1 MRRFPPIFFCTAGVA
16 ILLIDPVAVA
26 QTLRLQPDGSLEVCF
41 TKPLIAVAAVEQ
53 SADLVFWVPAV
64 IDDEVISQDSKYDT
78 HCATIFIP
86 SGTTKLFLRLRV
98 SNAWTVSLSWAASP
112 SRDVAGYC
120 LYYGTTSG
128 NYVYNL
134 AVGNRLQ
141 AIVSMPVETK
151 VCYFVVTAYTAIGL
165 QSLPSHEVIV
175 KAKAK
180 TKKKRK
186 KGTS

>member
-1 MRRFPPIFFCTAGVA
+1 MRPFLPIFFCTAAVA
-16 ILLIDPVAVA
+16 TLLFAPIAVA
-26 QTLRLQPDGSLEVCF
+26 QTLRLQPDGSLELCF
-41 TKPLIAVAAVEQ
+41 TKPLTAVAAVEQ
-53 SADLVFWVPAV
+53 SADLVSWVPAV
-64 IDDEVISQDSKYDT
+64 VDDEVISQNSKYET
-78 HCATIFIP
+78 RCANIIIP

-98 SNAWTVSLSWAASP
+98 SNAWTVTLGWAASP

-186 KGTS
+186 GGTS